1 MSYSLSTVKY
11 LIAEDYL
18 HGLNGK
24 KQDFARFREYISD
37 FLTEYGDSVIVDSIK
52 IHCKRSGIAKYSDDF
67 IASFPVEHIEQCLCS
82 LIGDYFELIGNPNKA
97 YQYYLEAA
105 KFGDGKSQVKVAEML
120 CDRAWTE
127 DYFPFDEML
136 KGIGFYTLA
145 LNNDYYK
152 KDQKEIDE
160 IKSWIAHYSDVLNS
174 R

>member
-37 FLTEYGDSVIVDSIK
+37 FLTEYGDPVIVDSIK
-52 IHCKRSGIAKYSDDF
+52 GYCKKSGIDKYSDDF
-67 IASFPVEHIEQCLCS
+67 ITSFPLEHIGLDLCS
-82 LIGDYFELIGNPNKA
+82 LIGDYFELKGKPHKA
-97 YQYYLEAA
+97 YQYYLKSAN
-105 KFGDGKSQVKVAEML
+105 FGDGKSQVKVAEML
-120 CDRAWTE
+120 CNSAWTE

>member
-1 MSYSLSTVKY
+1 MSWANKTARIE
-11 LIAEDYL
+11 IAKDYL

-37 FLTEYGDSVIVDSIK
+37 FLTEYADSVIVDSIK
-52 IHCKRSGIAKYSDDF
+52 NHCKRSGIAKYSDDF
-67 IASFPVEHIEQCLCS
+67 IASFPLEHIGLDLCS
-82 LIGDYFELIGNPNKA
+82 LIGDYFELIENPNKA

-105 KFGDGKSQVKVAEML
+105 KFGDGKSQVKVAKML
-120 CDRAWTE
+120 CNRAWTE

-136 KGIGFYTLA
+136 QGIGFYTLA
-145 LNNDYYK
+145 LKNDYYK